1 MFMVAPRG
9 RTKELIS
16 GSAPIS
22 LQHSMLIGKV
32 ALDEVVV
39 NAVSIA
45 GARPLKK
52 AIGLM
57 PDRNLML
64 HPYTMITCRI

>member
-1 MFMVAPRG
+1 MFIVAPSG
-9 RTKELIS
+9 RTNELIS

-22 LQHSMLIGKV
+22 LQHSIFMGRV

-45 GARPLKK
+45 GASPLKNFT
-52 AIGLM
+52 GLM

-64 HPYTMITCRI
+64 HP